1 MSNRYYI
8 HAIPMR
14 ELALYVAEKLNS
26 ILGRKECYRDGHFE
40 PFPKITPE
48 IILEKRPSREEL
60 EFYYERMCIDEP

>member
-1 MSNRYYI
+1 MSSRYYI
-8 HAIPMR
+8 HAIPMG

-26 ILGRKECYRDGHFE
+26 ILDRKECYRDGHIE

-60 EFYYERMCIDEP
+60 EFYCERMCLPDV